1 MVRLIFS
8 VFALGLLVACQ
19 STAKLDPK
27 DRALARF
34 FLESGE
40 GVTGLKVALPQSA
53 VNLAVNPKPVLTE
66 GDVMNVELVQVDLGK
81 CLLFQ
86 LTPSAA
92 RDFYRLSV
100 THQGRR
106 LVLMIN
112 DEAIGARRI
121 DGAIADGKIF
131 VFVEQ
136 PDAELPALVNR
147 LKLSSTE
154 IQREIAR
161 KG

>member
-1 MVRLIFS
+1 MVRLILSAFM
-8 VFALGLLVACQ
+8 LGLLVACQ
-19 STAKLDPK
+19 SAPTIDPK

-40 GVTGLKVALPQSA
+40 GVTGLRVELPQSA

-66 GDVMNVELVQVDLGK
+66 GDVLNVELVQVDLGK
-81 CLLFQ
+81 CLLFH

-92 RDFYRLSV
+92 RDFYRLSG

-112 DEAIGARRI
+112 DDAIGARRI

-136 PDAELPALVNR
+136 PDADLPALVSR
-147 LKLSSTE
+147 LKRSATE
-154 IQREIAR
+154 IQRAIAR